1 MPDHDSVALLTRQT
15 KRRRVDIGVKRTVG
29 SVIFAR
35 NRETLLERINQ
46 SHGMDQDGDCPLVGH
61 SPVAA
66 NGDGEKSNVLRKLL
80 KRANSYEDSMM
91 PFPGATIISQ
101 LLKSNM
107 GKNGGSDSGFQVL
120 YCKILIFLDHSV
132 VSIALW
138 QIRESLSLPTG
149 EREPLQW
156 WLRDPG
162 RGRLQQLFP
171 GKGQPLR
178 LSLSRASP
186 SSAALLLFFLVLLRE
201 AAATQFARSFTATRP
216 LVLRLGPTV

>member
-1 MPDHDSVALLTRQT
+1 MPDHDSAALLTRQT

-35 NRETLLERINQ
+35 NRETLLERFNQ

-61 SPVAA
+61 SPAVAA

-120 YCKILIFLDHSV
+120 NRKILFFDHFDISL
-132 VSIALW
+132 ARW
-138 QIRESLSLPTG
+138 QIKESFSLPTG
-149 EREPLQW
+149 EREPVQR
-156 WLRDPG
+156 WLGDPG

-178 LSLSRASP
+178 LPFSGASP
-186 SSAALLLFFLVLLRE
+186 SSTSLLFLLFILLQE
-201 AAATQFARSFTATRP
+201 AAAARFACSFTAALPFILRP
-216 LVLRLGPTV
+216 